1 MILRKDNGVYVM
13 DVIYADGTAGVITL
27 DSGAGMSVWPKTLQ
41 TQVPMTRK
49 SDIHLTAANG
59 TAIENLGNK
68 VIQFKG
74 KRAPDFIRRV

>member
-13 DVIYADGTAGVITL
+13 DVVYADGTAGVITL

-41 TQVPMTRK
+41 TQVPITGR
-49 SDIHLTAANG
+49 SDVRLTAANG
-59 TAIENLGNK
+59 TDIENLGNK

-74 KRAPDFIRRV
+74 KRVPGFIRRV